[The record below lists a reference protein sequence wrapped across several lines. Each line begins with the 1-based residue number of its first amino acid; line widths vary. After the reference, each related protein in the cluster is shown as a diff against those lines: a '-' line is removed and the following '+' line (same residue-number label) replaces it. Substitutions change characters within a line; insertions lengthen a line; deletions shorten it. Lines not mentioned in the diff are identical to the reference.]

1 MKEMPKHEIDKTF
14 TSACG
19 ALFKTVK
26 TVDDPSFPSLGGG
39 CDGDDN
45 DNDYGN
51 YSHRI
56 CQPNEI
62 KQEDIISCLYHLPHH
77 GDGYG
82 NGISGLHS
90 RIVTRNQDEGEK
102 KKKKMGTHLYH
113 LPHHGYGNG
122 ISGRLSS
129 KAAAAKKTMKTK
141 IYGDKSLRN
150 RKRKWR
156 LKLMDGLHAG
166 QVETEDNG
174 TYSHR
179 ICPTNIKDEEL
190 SKKGRGDDPWPDAF
204 PALVRQLPLVE
215 KKKKMRADQGLRGVE
230 KRKKKRNNQ
239 IEPPFPADCK
249 LCVVMSTL
257 HSNDDDEQKAGS
269 RGRRKPEAVERDGT
283 KKKKKGTHFSRERPY
298 SL

>member
-1 MKEMPKHEIDKTF
+1 MADVRLVRSSEIGKTED
-14 TSACG
+14 TTHCRSH
-19 ALFKTVK
+19 
-26 TVDDPSFPSLGGG
+26 LGHLLSV
-39 CDGDDN
+39 GDVCMGFDVRNCNMN
-45 DNDYGN
+45 DNN
-51 YSHRI
+51 LESV
-56 CQPNEI
+56 PEA
-62 KQEDIISCLYHLPHH
+62 
-77 GDGYG
+77 
-82 NGISGLHS
+82 S
-90 RIVTRNQDEGEK
+90 RPDVVIVK
-102 KKKKMGTHLYH
+102 
-113 LPHHGYGNG
+113 
-122 ISGRLSS
+122 
-129 KAAAAKKTMKTK
+129 K
-141 IYGDKSLRN
+141 IYRDKSLRN

-166 QVETEDNG
+166 QVETKDNG

-190 SKKGRGDDPWPDAF
+190 TKKGRDDDPWPDAF